1 MTKNNEWETE
11 VLATDHNGIP
21 SSIEFKIE
29 EKSTLGDT
37 LKTVTVDFN
46 ATVVR
51 TNAKSKDDSYFL
63 SEGFAV
69 LSADGKKYLAA
80 AKKVQAKAA
89 L

>member
-1 MTKNNEWETE
+1 MTKDNEWETE

-21 SSIEFKIE
+21 SSVEFKVE
-29 EKSTLGDT
+29 EKSSLGDT

-51 TNAKSKDDSYFL
+51 TDAKSKDSSYYL
-63 SEGFAV
+63 SEGFSV

-80 AKKVQAKAA
+80 AKKVQAKATP
-89 L
+89 